1 MSRIVTHEYEENL
14 EQIKIFIMAYDAD
27 KAELRS

>member
-1 MSRIVTHEYEENL
+1 MSRIVTHGYEGNL
-14 EQIKIFIMAYDAD
+14 EQIKIFISAYDAN